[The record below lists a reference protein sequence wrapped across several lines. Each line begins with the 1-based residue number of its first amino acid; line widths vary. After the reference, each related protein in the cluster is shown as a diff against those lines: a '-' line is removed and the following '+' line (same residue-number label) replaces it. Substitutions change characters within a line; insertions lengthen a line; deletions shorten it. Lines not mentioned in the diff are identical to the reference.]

1 MYYLT
6 QVIKY
11 KIILRNQ
18 INYEIDSTKCKYFNR
33 RQISYVY
40 FMTEDDNMPTQHD
53 ETQHDKTQHDET
65 QHDKTQHD
73 TRYIFSSIVRSDKCV
88 S

>member
-53 ETQHDKTQHDET
+53 KTQHDKTL
-65 QHDKTQHD
+65 D
-73 TRYIFSSIVRSDKCV
+73 TYSVQLSDLINACHNMH

>member
-1 MYYLT
+1 
-6 QVIKY
+6 
-11 KIILRNQ
+11 
-18 INYEIDSTKCKYFNR
+18 
-33 RQISYVY
+33 
-40 FMTEDDNMPTQHD
+40 MTEDDNMPTQHD
-53 ETQHDKTQHDET
+53 KTQHDETQHDKT